1 MTEDPRADGAGAGQR
16 GAVAGLQH
24 ERTTL
29 AWERTAFSLMGVG
42 VVLGRFAAVND
53 VLLAEVVA
61 LPLVVL
67 GAALLVW
74 AGAFYERR
82 AEHIDAR
89 HDVAHPAA
97 ARLVGTVAVA
107 TTGASLLAGIVV
119 VAGQVR

>member
-1 MTEDPRADGAGAGQR
+1 VNGDPSTHRAGQR

-67 GAALLVW
+67 GAVLLVW
-74 AGAFYERR
+74 AGAFYEHR
-82 AEHIDAR
+82 AAHIEAS
-89 HDVAHPAA
+89 HDVAHPRA
-97 ARLVGTVAVA
+97 ARLVGAVAVA
-107 TTGASLLAGIVV
+107 TTGASLAAGIVV
-119 VAGQVR
+119 VAGQVL